1 MSPRLSPPAPA
12 MRSLQARCE
21 IGRVTDD
28 GLFLRGAFSH
38 EIADHYQA
46 GRDADAHLE
55 FLVARVLKAPTTPT
69 ISKSRIRV
77 RLCFDQRLARSVGPF
92 SVPRHGR
99 RGLAW
104 PCRVAFPIGPFI
116 RPMSGR
122 NTDTGSR

>member
-1 MSPRLSPPAPA
+1 

-28 GLFLRGAFSH
+28 GLFLRGTFSH

-69 ISKSRIRV
+69 ISSPAFG
-77 RLCFDQRLARSVGPF
+77 FDYVSISASPG
-92 SVPRHGR
+92 
-99 RGLAW
+99 A
-104 PCRVAFPIGPFI
+104 
-116 RPMSGR
+116 
-122 NTDTGSR
+122 